1 MSASLKGQKLRL
13 VAAGVVTLAVSMV
26 VGWALRG
33 PAVSGEGPPASAK
46 DAAHRPARAADGTRE
61 AVTPVE
67 AVRVRRSDLSLR
79 AEATGYLEPWRR
91 VDIKAESGGRVVA
104 EGVENGRWVAAGTVL
119 VQLDDRDRR
128 IELEEA
134 EAEWLKAR
142 ALYAVNYEDTGVAT
156 RPPAGAGAAA
166 EEAQRAEKLLAEGVI
181 SRQAADELRE
191 RALSGKL
198 LAGGRRDEVRSASS
212 GLSQAEK
219 RVERARLA
227 FERTRIVAPFAG
239 RLGDSAVELGQ
250 QIGPGEKL
258 VTLLEDARVRV
269 DVNVLEADVV
279 RLRPGAPARV
289 RIPSLD
295 NLVLEG
301 TVHAINPRLN
311 PETGTGQVT
320 IAIPNQGR
328 LLLTGLFANVELET
342 RRLAGRLVVPASAL
356 LARQGRD
363 LAFRIR
369 DGRALWTYV
378 TVGTRAGDLVEITDG
393 LAEGDVV
400 ATGGHFALAHEAPV
414 EVRLLDRPAAAPR

>member
-1 MSASLKGQKLRL
+1 MSASSKGRNLRL
-13 VAAGVVTLAVSMV
+13 AAVGVATLAVSMA
-26 VGWALRG
+26 VGWALKG
-33 PAVSGEGPPASAK
+33 SAVSQQGPRSSR
-46 DAAHRPARAADGTRE
+46 DAAGDRPARE

-91 VDIKAESGGRVVA
+91 VEIKAEGSGRVVEEA
-104 EGVENGRWVAAGTVL
+104 VENGLWVAAGTVL

-142 ALYAVNYEDTGVAT
+142 ALYAVNYEGAGAET
-156 RPPAGAGAAA
+156 RPTPGAGAAA
-166 EEAQRAEKLLAEGVI
+166 DEAERAEKLLAEGVI
-181 SRQAADELRE
+181 SRQAAEELRE
-191 RALSGKL
+191 RALSGRL
-198 LAGGRRDEVRSASS
+198 LAGGRRDEVRSASA

-239 RLGDSAVELGQ
+239 RLADSAVEIGQ
-250 QIGPGEKL
+250 QIGPGDKL

-301 TVHAINPRLN
+301 TIHAINPRLN
-311 PETGTGQVT
+311 PSTGTGQVT

-342 RRLAGRLVVPASAL
+342 RRLTGRLVVPASAL
-356 LARQGRD
+356 LTRQGRD

-378 TVGTRAGDLVEITDG
+378 TVGTRAGDQVEITDG
-393 LAEGDVV
+393 LEEGDIV

-414 EVRLLDRPAAAPR
+414 EVRRVDTPAVPAR